1 MRKVLWAFAG
11 VIVLVLGAIGGV
23 LAFDAPVKPPPLAS
37 ISEPFADVDFSDLPA
52 VGTYATRDGA
62 MLGYRVNE
70 GGGAQVVV
78 LIHGSS
84 DDGSGL
90 HPLAKALRDAGASVY
105 VPVLRGHGNSGRSGD
120 IDYIGQLEDD
130 LSDFVAV
137 LRPLHPNASFS
148 LIGFSSGGGFVLR
161 TIATPVEKLFDRF
174 ILISPALPQSAPT
187 IRPDTGGWVSVA
199 KPRIIVLSLLNRL
212 GVDRFNGLPIV
223 AFATSPKAPN
233 LTSVYSFR
241 LGVDFGAPRDYLSA
255 LGRSSKP
262 AALLVG
268 GADELFYPD
277 RFAPLFE
284 PVRPDLRI
292 SIVPGIGHIGCLLR
306 RRGSTEKLV
315 DVDICWIDGSSSLRC
330 SAAQPGR
337 GTISQIRGDRTQ
349 GTGAE

>member
-1 MRKVLWAFAG
+1 MRKVFWAFAG
-11 VIVLVLGAIGGV
+11 LIVVVLGALGGV

-37 ISEPFADVDFSDLPA
+37 ISKPFADVDFSDLPT
-52 VGTYATRDGA
+52 VQTYAARDGA
-62 MLGYRVNE
+62 KLGYRVYE

-84 DDGSGL
+84 DDGAGM

-105 VPVLRGHGNSGRSGD
+105 VPVLRGHGNFGHNGD
-120 IDYIGQLEDD
+120 IAYIGQLEDD
-130 LSDFVAV
+130 LADFVAV
-137 LRPLHPNASFS
+137 LRPLHPNTGFS

-161 TIATPVEKLFDRF
+161 VIASSDEKLFDRF
-174 ILISPALPQSAPT
+174 IMISPALPRGSPT

-199 KPRIIVLSLLNRL
+199 KPRIIVLAMLNRF
-212 GVDRFNGLPIV
+212 GIDWFNGLPIV

-241 LGVDFGAPRDYLSA
+241 LAVDFGAPRKYLTA
-255 LGRSSKP
+255 LGRSRKP

-292 SIVPGIGHIGCLLR
+292 TIVPGIGHIGMTIAPAGIVAVRKSFPDL
-306 RRGSTEKLV
+306 T
-315 DVDICWIDGSSSLRC
+315 
-330 SAAQPGR
+330 APGPV
-337 GTISQIRGDRTQ
+337 GG
-349 GTGAE
+349 